1 MSRIPRISLSMRI
14 FRALPLAVALAG
26 CASAEPAPN
35 AAPAPSAR
43 AAGMQPA
50 AAQAAIV
57 QPDIPLTGDTA
68 VIRGTLPNG
77 LTYYVRRNAEPR
89 ARAELRLV
97 VNTGSVLEDPDQRGL
112 AHFLEHMAFNGTRR
126 FEKHEIVDYLER
138 VGMRFGPDINAYTS
152 FDETVYMLQL
162 PTDSAGVVDTG
173 LQILRDWATDIS
185 LDSAEIEAE
194 RGVVIEEWRLSR
206 GAGGR
211 ISDRQFPFLFAG
223 SRYADRLPIGDTA
236 TLRTFRPATLRRFY
250 ERWYRP
256 ELMAVVAVGDFDPRE
271 VEAKIRAEFGALPA
285 SASSLERPETTLPFP
300 DSVRYMVTT
309 DAEVPRGQVS
319 INWMIPDR
327 PDTSVADMRRGIVEG
342 MYSGLLG
349 DRLNEITLR
358 PDAPFLDV
366 GSYQGASLRPL
377 ETFVLNAAVAEGGTE
392 RGLAALVAEVE
403 RAARHGFTAAEL
415 EREKAE
421 LLRLWEQIHAERG
434 KTTSGQFA
442 GQYADN
448 FLRQGQ
454 LRSIDDDYAVQTTL
468 IPAITLAEV
477 NEAARRFAAH
487 RDRVVLVTGP
497 AREGLAQPTEARLAF
512 VADSAAR
519 ADVAA
524 YTETLSDAP
533 LLARAPAPGRIVEV
547 DSVVEVGVLRWTL
560 SNGARVVLKATDF
573 KDDEILFSATSPGGL
588 SLLPDSAYRYGQTA
602 TAAVQLGGVGELSL
616 TDLQKR
622 LTGKAASV
630 GANLGDYA
638 EGMNGFAAPRDVET
652 LFQLVHLYF
661 TQPRRD
667 TASWTAYLQRG
678 REALRNRGVT
688 PESAFN
694 DTLNAILNQRHVRTR
709 PFSTAT
715 FDSLDIDRSMRIYRE
730 RFANAGDFTFYL
742 VGRFDP
748 DSLRPL
754 VETYLASLPAADGRE
769 ERRDPGI
776 RTPEGVVRQ
785 TVRRGVEPKA
795 RTALVFTGPA
805 EFSREATA
813 EMSGL
818 AEALQLRLRERLR
831 EDLGGTYGVGVSGG
845 VARDPYPRYSLSIT
859 FGAAP
864 ERLDELV
871 GVVFAVMDSMRTA
884 GPSQADVD
892 KVREASR
899 RTRETSLRENDFWMG
914 QLMGYDRMG
923 WDVRMIDDE
932 PLSARLTVER
942 IRDAAR
948 RYLDESRYVQVSLV
962 PEATQAP
969 VGGDTSQ

>member
-1 MSRIPRISLSMRI
+1 MRI
-14 FRALPLAVALAG
+14 FRALPLLASLAA
-26 CASAEPAPN
+26 CASADPA
-35 AAPAPSAR
+35 ADTAPAPSP
-43 AAGMQPA
+43 AASAAVPA
-50 AAQAAIV
+50 AALPPIA
-57 QPDIPLTGDTA
+57 LTGDTA

-77 LTYYVRRNAEPR
+77 FTYYVRRNAEPR

-97 VNTGSVLEDPDQRGL
+97 VNAGSVLEDPDQLGL

-126 FEKHEIVDYLER
+126 FQKHEIVDFLER
-138 VGMRFGPDINAYTS
+138 VGMRFGADVNASTS
-152 FDETVYMLQL
+152 FDETVYQLQL

-194 RGVVIEEWRLSR
+194 RGVVMEEWRLRR
-206 GAGGR
+206 GAGAR

-223 SRYADRLPIGDTA
+223 SRYAERLPIGDTT
-236 TLRTFRPATLRRFY
+236 TLRTARPAQLRRFY

-271 VEAKIRAEFGALPA
+271 VEARIRAEFGALPA
-285 SASSLERPETTLPFP
+285 SPSPTARPESTLPFA
-300 DSVRYMVTT
+300 DSTRYMVTT

-327 PDTSVADMRRGIVEG
+327 PDTSVADTRRGIVEG
-342 MYSGLLG
+342 MYTAMLG
-349 DRLNEITLR
+349 DRLNEMSLK

-366 GSYQGASLRPL
+366 GSYQGGSLRPL
-377 ETFVLNAAVAEGGTE
+377 ETLVLNAAVAEGGAE
-392 RGLAALVAEVE
+392 RGLAALVGEVE

-421 LLRLWEQIHAERG
+421 LLRMWEQIYAERT
-434 KTTSGQFA
+434 KTTSGQYA
-442 GQYADN
+442 GQYADH
-448 FLRQGQ
+448 FLRRGV
-454 LRSIDDDYAVQTTL
+454 LRTTDDEYALQTGL
-468 IPAITLAEV
+468 VPGITLADV
-477 NEAARRFAAH
+477 DAAARRFAAH

-497 AREGLAQPTEARLAF
+497 AREGLAQTTEARLAF
-512 VADSAAR
+512 VADSATR
-519 ADVAA
+519 ADVVPW
-524 YTETLSDAP
+524 TETLSDAP
-533 LLARAPAPGRIVEV
+533 LLAGTPAPGRVV
-547 DSVVEVGVLRWTL
+547 AADSVAEVGVIRWTL
-560 SNGARVVLKATDF
+560 SNGARVVLKPTDF
-573 KDDEILFSATSPGGL
+573 KDDEILFAATSPGGL

-602 TAAVQLGGVGELSL
+602 TAAVQLAGIGELPL

-630 GANLGDYA
+630 GPSVGDYA
-638 EGMNGFAAPRDVET
+638 EGMNGYAAPKDVET

-667 TASWTAYLQRG
+667 TAAWTAYLQRG

-694 DTLNAILNQRHVRTR
+694 DTLNAILSQGHVRTR

-715 FDSLDIDRSMRIYRE
+715 FDSLDIDRSLAIYRE
-730 RFANAGDFTFYL
+730 RFAEAGDFTFYF

-754 VETYLASLPAADGRE
+754 AETYLASLPSSGVRE

-776 RTPEGVVRQ
+776 RPPGGVVRR

-813 EMSGL
+813 DMSGL
-818 AEALQLRLRERLR
+818 AEALELRLRERLR
-831 EDLGGTYGVGVSGG
+831 EDLGGTYSVSVSGG
-845 VARDPYPRYSLSIT
+845 VARDPYPRYSLTVS
-859 FGAAP
+859 FGSAP
-864 ERLDELV
+864 ERVDELT
-871 GVVFAVMDSMRTA
+871 GVVFAVMDSVRA
-884 GPSQADVD
+884 SGPSQGDVD

-899 RTRETSLRENDFWMG
+899 RSRETSLRENDYWMG

-932 PLSARLTVER
+932 PLSMALTVNR

-948 RYLDESRYVQVSLV
+948 RYLDRSRYVQVSLV
-962 PEATQAP
+962 PEAGAAAG
-969 VGGDTSQ
+969 GGDTSR

>member
-1 MSRIPRISLSMRI
+1 MHR
-14 FRALPLAVALAG
+14 FHALPLAVLALAA
-26 CASAEPAPN
+26 CASTQT
-35 AAPAPSAR
+35 PAPSSDA
-43 AAGMQPA
+43 PTEA
-50 AAQAAIV
+50 AASAA
-57 QPDIPLTGDTA
+57 QPRVDLRGDTA
-68 VIRGTLPNG
+68 VVRGTLPNG

-97 VNTGSVLEDPDQRGL
+97 VNAGSVLEDADQRGL

-126 FEKHEIVDYLER
+126 FQEHEIVNYLER
-138 VGMRFGPDINAYTS
+138 VGMRFGPDVNAYTS

-162 PTDSAGVVDTG
+162 PTDSAGVLDTG

-194 RGVVIEEWRLSR
+194 RGVVMEEWRLSR

-211 ISDRQFPFLFAG
+211 VSDRQFPFLFAG
-223 SRYADRLPIGDTA
+223 SRYAERLPIGDTS

-271 VEAKIRAEFGALPA
+271 IEARIREEFGGIPA
-285 SASSLERPETTLPFP
+285 SAQPVDRPETTLPFP
-300 DSVRYMVTT
+300 DSTRYMVTV
-309 DAEVPRGQVS
+309 DPELPRGQVS

-327 PDTSVADMRRGIVEG
+327 PDTAVADVRRGIVEG
-342 MYSGLLG
+342 IYAGMLG
-349 DRLNEITLR
+349 DRMNEITLR

-377 ETFVLNAAVAEGGTE
+377 ETFVLTASVAEGGTE
-392 RGLAALVAEVE
+392 RGLAGLTTEVE

-415 EREKAE
+415 EREKAD
-421 LLRLWEQIHAERG
+421 LLRLWEQIYAERA

-442 GQYADN
+442 SQYAEH
-448 FLRQGQ
+448 FLRGGV
-454 LRSIDDDYAVQTTL
+454 LRTVEDDYALQTAL
-468 IPAITLAEV
+468 VPAITLDEV
-477 NEAARRFAAH
+477 NAAARRIAAH
-487 RDRVVLVTGP
+487 RDRAVLVTGP
-497 AREGLAQPTEARLAF
+497 AREGLAQPTEARLAL
-512 VADSAAR
+512 VADSVAR
-519 ADVAA
+519 APLDPW
-524 YTETLSDAP
+524 TETLSDAP
-533 LLARAPAPGRIVEV
+533 LLARAPTPGRVVEV
-547 DSVVEVGVLRWTL
+547 DSVTDVGVIRWTL
-560 SNGARVVLKATDF
+560 SNGARVVLKPTDF
-573 KDDEILFSATSPGGL
+573 KDDEILFAATSQGGL
-588 SLLPDSAYRYGQTA
+588 SLLPDSLYRYGQTA

-630 GANLGDYA
+630 GSNVSEYS

-688 PESAFN
+688 PESAFG
-694 DTLNAILNQRHVRTR
+694 DTLNAILSQNHVRAR
-709 PFSTAT
+709 PFTTAT
-715 FDSLDIDRSMRIYRE
+715 FDSLDIDRSLAIYRE
-730 RFANAGDFTFYL
+730 RFADAGDFTFYF

-754 VETYLASLPAADGRE
+754 AETYLASLPGTGSG
-769 ERRDPGI
+769 ERWRDIGI
-776 RTPEGVVRQ
+776 RPPAGVVRR

-813 EMSGL
+813 EISGL
-818 AEALQLRLRERLR
+818 AQALEIRLRERLR

-845 VARDPYPRYSLSIT
+845 VERDPYARYSFIVN
-859 FGAAP
+859 FGSAP
-864 ERLDELV
+864 ERVDELT
-871 GVVFAVMDSMRTA
+871 GVVFAVLDSVRAA
-884 GPSQADVD
+884 GPTQEEVD
-892 KVREASR
+892 KVREAAR
-899 RTRETSLRENDFWMG
+899 RSRETALRENDFWLG
-914 QLMGYDRMG
+914 RLLSYDRMG
-923 WDVRMIDDE
+923 WDIRMIDDE
-932 PLSARLTVER
+932 PLSAGLTVER
-942 IRDAAR
+942 LRDAAR
-948 RYLDESRYVQVSLV
+948 RYLDRSRYVQVSLV
-962 PEATQAP
+962 PENGPAAG
-969 VGGDTSQ
+969 GGDAQQ